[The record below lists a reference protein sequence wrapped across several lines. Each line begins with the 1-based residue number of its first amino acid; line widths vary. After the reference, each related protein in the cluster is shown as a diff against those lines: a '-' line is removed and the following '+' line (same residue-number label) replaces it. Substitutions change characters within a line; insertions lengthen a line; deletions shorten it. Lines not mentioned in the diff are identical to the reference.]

1 MPISCFWLFYNTHT
15 TLLAGEILAQDAY
28 YGDSTQLLFLRARY
42 YNPANGRFTARDTF
56 AGYISQPQT
65 QNRFLYTQ
73 NNPIRYTDP
82 TGHYSWEDFVA
93 EGKSLIND
101 PVQHT
106 LDQIQKN
113 QGVPWECTDVGQIAL
128 WAAPAIAPLVIV
140 AAIPM
145 VLVSPDSAVD
155 LAFMIHDH
163 YTGDYQAFALD
174 AMGLMIPGVTGLG
187 MLSHADD
194 VYRVANTADNFYDT
208 SHLVNASD
216 NALLKNVCSF
226 SEDTKVATIEGE
238 AEISEIEVGDYVLAW
253 NEETGE
259 TGYYEVTDTF
269 SHHDPVLTE
278 LVIDGEWIETTP
290 EHPFYT
296 LEEGWVPADEL
307 KPGMH
312 VREAD
317 GDYELVWLKWNVRET
332 QEMYNLSVD
341 EAHTFYVGDGQ
352 WLVHNSCKNLLDQT
366 VIDVKGQWLVDNAV
380 YYHKI
385 LRPSEPITIAVG
397 QSRGRIIVALNG
409 KAEIETYE
417 RLLKITNSN
426 SDVRL
431 VFDAGTSLDKHAERI
446 LYEYYQDVQKIGISN
461 AKNGACSSCSN
472 FFMDLQQKG
481 AFIDLFKPATIWK

>member
-1 MPISCFWLFYNTHT
+1 M
-15 TLLAGEILAQDAY
+15 
-28 YGDSTQLLFLRARY
+28 RARY
-42 YNPANGRFTARDTF
+42 YNPTDGRFTARDTF
-56 AGYISQPQT
+56 AGYIGQPQT
-65 QNRFLYTQ
+65 QNRFSYTQ

-82 TGHYSWEDFVA
+82 TGHYSWEDFIA
-93 EGKSLIND
+93 EGRSLIND

-113 QGVPWECTDVGQIAL
+113 QSMPWECTDVGQIAL

-155 LAFMIHDH
+155 LAFMAYDL
-163 YTGDYQAFALD
+163 YKGDYQAFALD

-238 AEISEIEVGDYVLAW
+238 VEISEIEVGDYVLAW

-312 VREAD
+312 VRQAD

-332 QEMYNLSVD
+332 QEMYNLTVD
-341 EAHTFYVGDGQ
+341 EAHTYYVGDGQ
-352 WLVHNSCKNLLDQT
+352 WLVHNICINGGVSVEDGLLRIKQ
-366 VIDVKGQWLVDNAV
+366 
-380 YYHKI
+380 
-385 LRPSEPITIAVG
+385 LR
-397 QSRGRIIVALNG
+397 
-409 KAEIETYE
+409 ETYPNAGRNIAFAIE
-417 RLLKITNSN
+417 NITSG
-426 SDVRL
+426 SQFEL
-431 VFDAGTSLDKHAERI
+431 VSSSGKYISGLDSTLRNFPLPIRTQFEPMFYKGWLRNTDSEYMILEYIASKADTQTYGTIKLFSELPI
-446 LYEYYQDVQKIGISN
+446 CPSCQSVIGQFSE
-461 AKNGACSSCSN
+461 K
-472 FFMDLQQKG
+472 FPY
-481 AFIDLFKPATIWK
+481 IDLYFNSPPVNFK